1 MRQSAYVFGNMKHE
15 AGLKLGTILIG
26 VTLATVLLGGCWLY
40 TPDKPRAVL
49 EQLYLRQASDM
60 LDVASTQLHVRDDGP
75 KDAPAIILLHGF
87 GSSLH
92 TFEPWAEAL
101 KADYR
106 VVRLDLPGSG
116 LSPPDPTGDYTD
128 ARSIA
133 LILVLMDDLGIETAT
148 LVGNSIGGRIAW
160 NMAVDHPER
169 VAKLV
174 LISPDGFA
182 SPGFAYGEAADVP
195 TVMKAMRF
203 TLPKSAIRPNLA
215 ASYGDPGLLT
225 EATVKRYHDLM
236 LAPGGRG
243 ALLKRMEQTVLTDP
257 ATRLPQIKAP
267 VLLLWGRKDRLIPF
281 SNSADYTKLLADSR
295 LVAFKDLGHVPMEE
309 DPAQSLAPLKA
320 FLAE

>member
-75 KDAPAIILLHGF
+75 KDAPVIILLHGF

-169 VAKLV
+169 VSKLV

>member
-1 MRQSAYVFGNMKHE
+1 M
-15 AGLKLGTILIG
+15 KLGTMLLG
-26 VTLATVLLGGCWLY
+26 VALAAVLLGGCWLY
-40 TPDKPRAVL
+40 TPDKPRAAL
-49 EQLYLRQASDM
+49 EKLYLRQAGDM
-60 LDVASTQLHVRDDGP
+60 LTVAGNQLHVRDNGP
-75 KDAPAIILLHGF
+75 KHAPAVILLHGF

-116 LSPPDPTGDYTD
+116 LSPPDPSGDYTD
-128 ARSIA
+128 ARSTEI
-133 LILVLMDDLGIETAT
+133 LLVLMDQLGIGKAA

-160 NMAVDHPER
+160 TMAADHPER
-169 VAKLV
+169 VEKLV

-195 TVMKAMRF
+195 AVMQAMRF
-203 TLPKSAIRPNLA
+203 ALPKSAIRPNLT
-215 ASYGDPGLLT
+215 ASYGDPKRLT
-225 EATVKRYHDLM
+225 EATVKRYYDLM

-267 VLLLWGRKDRLIPF
+267 VLLLWGKKDRLIPF

-295 LVAFKDLGHVPMEE
+295 IVSFEDLGHVPMEE
-309 DPAQSLAPLKA
+309 DPAQSLKPLRE

>member
-1 MRQSAYVFGNMKHE
+1 M
-15 AGLKLGTILIG
+15 LKLGTILLG
-26 VTLATVLLGGCWLY
+26 VTLAAVLLGGCWLY

-49 EQLYLRQASDM
+49 EKAYLRQASDM
-60 LDVASTQLHVRDDGP
+60 LTVAGTQLHVRDDGP

-128 ARSIA
+128 TRSIT
-133 LILVLMDDLGIETAT
+133 LILVLMDQLGIERAAV
-148 LVGNSIGGRIAW
+148 VGNSIGGRIAW

-169 VAKLV
+169 VSKLV

-182 SPGFAYGEAADVP
+182 SPGFAYGEKADVP
-195 TVMKAMRF
+195 AVMKAMRF

-215 ASYGDPGLLT
+215 ASYGDPKRLT

-243 ALLKRMEQTVLTDP
+243 ALLARMEQTVLTDP

-281 SNSADYTKLLADSR
+281 SNSADYTRLLPDSR
-295 LVAFKDLGHVPMEE
+295 LVAFKGLGHVPMEE
-309 DPAQSLAPLKA
+309 DPAQSLVPLRE

>member
-1 MRQSAYVFGNMKHE
+1 M
-15 AGLKLGTILIG
+15 KLGAILLG
-26 VTLATVLLGGCWLY
+26 TVLAAVLLGGCWLY
-40 TPDKPRAVL
+40 TPDKPRAEL
-49 EQLYLRQASDM
+49 EELYLRQASDM
-60 LDVASTQLHVRDDGP
+60 RIVAGTRLHVRDDGP
-75 KDAPAIILLHGF
+75 RDGPAILLLHGF

-101 KADYR
+101 KADDR

-128 ARSIA
+128 TRSIE
-133 LILVLMDDLGIETAT
+133 LILTLMDQLQIGKAT
-148 LVGNSIGGRIAW
+148 LAGNSIGGRIAW
-160 NMAVDHPER
+160 NMAADHPGR
-169 VAKLV
+169 VEKLV

-182 SPGFAYGEAADVP
+182 SPGFSYGKAADVP
-195 TVMKAMRF
+195 AVMKAMRF

-215 ASYGDPGLLT
+215 ASYGDPGKLT
-225 EATVKRYHDLM
+225 ETTVNRYHDLM

-257 ATRLPQIKAP
+257 ATRLPLIKAP
-267 VLLLWGRKDRLIPF
+267 VLLLWGKKDRLIPF

-320 FLAE
+320 FLAD

>member
-1 MRQSAYVFGNMKHE
+1 M
-15 AGLKLGTILIG
+15 LKLGTILLG
-26 VTLATVLLGGCWLY
+26 VTLAAVLLGGCWLF
-40 TPDKPRAVL
+40 TPDTPRAAL
-49 EQLYLRQASDM
+49 EKMYLRQAGDM
-60 LDVASTQLHVRDDGP
+60 LTVAGTQLHVRDDGP

-92 TFEPWAEAL
+92 TFEPWAQAL

-128 ARSIA
+128 TRSIT
-133 LILVLMDDLGIETAT
+133 LILVLMDQLGIDKAAV
-148 LVGNSIGGRIAW
+148 VGNSIGGRIAW
-160 NMAVDHPER
+160 NMAADHPER
-169 VAKLV
+169 VSKLV

-182 SPGFAYGEAADVP
+182 SPGFAYGEKADVP
-195 TVMKAMRF
+195 AVMKAMRF

-215 ASYGDPGLLT
+215 ASYGDPKRLT

-243 ALLKRMEQTVLTDP
+243 ALLARMEQTVLTDP

-281 SNSADYTKLLADSR
+281 SN
-295 LVAFKDLGHVPMEE
+295 
-309 DPAQSLAPLKA
+309 
-320 FLAE
+320 

>member
-1 MRQSAYVFGNMKHE
+1 M
-15 AGLKLGTILIG
+15 LKLATILLG
-26 VTLATVLLGGCWLY
+26 VTLAAVLLGGCWLY
-40 TPDKPRAVL
+40 TPDKSRASL
-49 EQLYLRQASDM
+49 EALYLRQASDM
-60 LDVASTQLHVRDDGP
+60 LTVAGIQIHVRDDGP

-92 TFEPWAEAL
+92 TFDPWAEAL

-106 VVRLDLPGSG
+106 VIRLDLPGSG

-133 LILVLMDDLGIETAT
+133 LILVLMNQLEIGKAT

-169 VAKLV
+169 VEKLV

-195 TVMKAMRF
+195 GVMKAMRF
-203 TLPKSAIRPNLA
+203 TLPKSAIRPNLT
-215 ASYGDPGLLT
+215 ASYGDPKQLN

-236 LAPGGRG
+236 LAPGGRA
-243 ALLKRMEQTVLTDP
+243 ALLQRMEQTVLVDP

-281 SNSADYTKLLADSR
+281 SNSADYTALLPDSR
-295 LVAFKDLGHVPMEE
+295 LVAFRSLGHVPMEE
-309 DPAQSLAPLKA
+309 DPAQSLSPLRD

>member
-1 MRQSAYVFGNMKHE
+1 M
-15 AGLKLGTILIG
+15 KLGTMLLG
-26 VTLATVLLGGCWLY
+26 VALAAILLGGCWLY
-40 TPDKPRAVL
+40 TPDKPRAAL
-49 EQLYLRQASDM
+49 EKLYLRQAGDM
-60 LDVASTQLHVRDDGP
+60 LTVAGNQLHVRDNGP
-75 KDAPAIILLHGF
+75 KHAPAVILLHGF

-116 LSPPDPTGDYTD
+116 LSPPDPSGDYTD
-128 ARSIA
+128 ARSTEI
-133 LILVLMDDLGIETAT
+133 LLVLMDQLGIGKAA

-160 NMAVDHPER
+160 TMAADHPER
-169 VAKLV
+169 VEKLV

-182 SPGFAYGEAADVP
+182 SPGFAYAEAADVP
-195 TVMKAMRF
+195 AVMQAMRF
-203 TLPKSAIRPNLA
+203 PLPKSAIRPNLT
-215 ASYGDPGLLT
+215 ASYGDPKRLT
-225 EATVKRYHDLM
+225 EATVKRYYDLM

-267 VLLLWGRKDRLIPF
+267 VLLLWGKKDRLIPF

-295 LVAFKDLGHVPMEE
+295 IVSFEDLGHVPMEE
-309 DPAQSLAPLKA
+309 DPAQSLKPLRE

>member
-1 MRQSAYVFGNMKHE
+1 M
-15 AGLKLGTILIG
+15 LLG
-26 VTLATVLLGGCWLY
+26 VALAAILLGGCWLY
-40 TPDKPRAVL
+40 TPDKPRAAL
-49 EQLYLRQASDM
+49 EKLYLRQAGDM
-60 LDVASTQLHVRDDGP
+60 LTVAGNQLHVRDNGP
-75 KDAPAIILLHGF
+75 KHAPAVILLHGF

-116 LSPPDPTGDYTD
+116 LSPPDPSGDYTD
-128 ARSIA
+128 ARSTEI
-133 LILVLMDDLGIETAT
+133 LLVLMDQLGIGKAA

-160 NMAVDHPER
+160 TMAADHPER
-169 VAKLV
+169 VEKLV

-195 TVMKAMRF
+195 AVMQAMRF
-203 TLPKSAIRPNLA
+203 ALPKSAIRPNLT
-215 ASYGDPGLLT
+215 ASYGDPKRLT
-225 EATVKRYHDLM
+225 EATVKRYYDLM

-267 VLLLWGRKDRLIPF
+267 VLLLWGKKDRLIPF

-295 LVAFKDLGHVPMEE
+295 IVSFEDLGHVPMEE
-309 DPAQSLAPLKA
+309 DPAQSLKPLRE